1 MFRFLAI
8 RSTAERIDIQ
18 DHLAARLDI
27 QAHVIQRLLVSAGVP
42 SFCQM
47 ESHPN
52 AVNWNIPVPV
62 VLHMPITLECRQL
75 ECLSHRS
82 DLSCKRQGDVLSCHF
97 SFEFQPSCCTHL
109 VQASRGSVV
118 YPKICMETSETPLH
132 TPRMGLHALC
142 QPRFMW
148 VESLRLQLLV
158 TSYKICGGRQR
169 SQQCSEA
176 TQMLKVSVVNI
187 FSQWPQLPEIGTPG
201 IFPSWVPDMMA

>member
-1 MFRFLAI
+1 MGPSTSPCREGGRSEWRIQEQCQVHYGILRSVRSVCEYKSSKTMGYTPDNYHRICNCNALLESRRGMERTSFSIYRTLEVSITGLQTVSMFRFLAI

-82 DLSCKRQGDVLSCHF
+82 DLSCKRQGDVLLWHF
-97 SFEFQPSCCTHL
+97 RFEFQPSCCTHL
-109 VQASRGSVV
+109 VQASRGSAV
-118 YPKICMETSETPLH
+118 YP
-132 TPRMGLHALC
+132 
-142 QPRFMW
+142 
-148 VESLRLQLLV
+148 
-158 TSYKICGGRQR
+158 
-169 SQQCSEA
+169 
-176 TQMLKVSVVNI
+176 
-187 FSQWPQLPEIGTPG
+187 
-201 IFPSWVPDMMA
+201 